1 MRVNTKGGVPSELR
15 LFLSSIIVYIQ
26 RHIPDYTI
34 LVRAANGYRGRC
46 RIKGVATSDYPSIG
60 MRMSVMM
67 MPVIRGLIAI
77 LIPFILLA
85 QEADRKRIPIEI
97 GDILRQQ
104 AAGTAPNPSIDP
116 NERLRAM
123 AAAAR
128 FSQDYLLGPGDIIE
142 VTVFGVEE
150 LRRKELVLNARGLVS
165 LPFIGEVALAGL
177 TAREAEV
184 KVGSLYDSTV
194 MKNPQVGVSVKEYRS
209 QFINVLGAVLKPGIY
224 QLNRRAFLA
233 DALAMAGGL
242 LAEKA
247 EPKAV
252 IHRSKEITSAEI
264 SAESMG
270 GETLEIDLR
279 QLLEKGD
286 IRLNVP
292 VYAGDVISV
301 PERVES
307 FFYVLGDVSRGG
319 AFEIKKGE
327 RITVSKALASA
338 GGLLPTAKKKNTSIL
353 RSNPDGTTMQI
364 PVDADRLLKGKI
376 ADIELAE
383 NDVVFVP
390 GSTTKAIGRGVLNG
404 IGGILSAFVYIG
416 VR

>member
-1 MRVNTKGGVPSELR
+1 MLEMKTT
-15 LFLSSIIVYIQ
+15 II
-26 RHIPDYTI
+26 RT
-34 LVRAANGYRGRC
+34 
-46 RIKGVATSDYPSIG
+46 
-60 MRMSVMM
+60 
-67 MPVIRGLIAI
+67 LIVL
-77 LIPFILLA
+77 LIPILLLA

-97 GDILRQQ
+97 RDILRQQ
-104 AAGTAPNPSIDP
+104 TTGSTPNPSSDL

-123 AAAAR
+123 SGAVR

-142 VTVFGVEE
+142 VTVFEVKE
-150 LRRKELVLNARGLVS
+150 LEKKELVLNAQGLIS
-165 LPFIGEVALAGL
+165 LPFIGEVPLMGL

-184 KVGSLYDSTV
+184 KIGARYESTV
-194 MKNPQVGVSVKEYRS
+194 MKNPQVSVSVKEYRS
-209 QFINVLGAVLKPGIY
+209 QFISILGAVFKPGIY
-224 QLNRRAFLA
+224 QLNRRAFLV

-247 EPKAV
+247 DSKAL
-252 IHRSKEITSAEI
+252 IHRAGAAASEEIKESST
-264 SAESMG
+264 G
-270 GETLEIDLR
+270 GETLEIDLG

-292 VYAGDVISV
+292 IYAGDVISV

-307 FFYVLGDVSRGG
+307 FFYVLGDVNKGG

-327 RITVSKALASA
+327 RITLSKALASA
-338 GGLLPTAKKKNTSIL
+338 GGLMPTAKKKKTAIL
-353 RSNPDGTTMQI
+353 RSNPDGTTRQI
-364 PVDADRLLKGKI
+364 PVDADKLLKGQI
-376 ADIELAE
+376 ADMELAE

-390 GSTTKAIGRGVLNG
+390 GSTTKAIGRDVLNS